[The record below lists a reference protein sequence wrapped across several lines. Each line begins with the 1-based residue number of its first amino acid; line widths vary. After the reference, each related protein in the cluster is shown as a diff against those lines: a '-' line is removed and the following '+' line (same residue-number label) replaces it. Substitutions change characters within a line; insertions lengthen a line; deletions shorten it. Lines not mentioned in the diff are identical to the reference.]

1 MENDTTYLWV
11 IFGLLI
17 LINLD
22 YVLEW
27 ILVLA
32 MGAVLIGLALC
43 FIPAIWAMPI
53 PAAIMLFIWWVSE
66 EEERKQHD

>member
-43 FIPAIWAMPI
+43 FIPAIWAMPF

-66 EEERKQHD
+66 EEEREQHD